1 MERSTKLYEAEPIMK
16 DCQKF
21 ETDSCYYFHMAQEPN
36 GHLKMCNFN
45 KNNHKQTFDTNLM

>member
-1 MERSTKLYEAEPIMK
+1 MERSTKLYEAEPIIK
-16 DCQKF
+16 DFKQF